1 MNHETMPQPSH
12 AKPHTFIVQVMYQ
25 QNGEW
30 QGVIKW
36 IEGRKTQNF
45 RSANELLGLID
56 NALTPAP
63 DEPESAQP
71 AGQD

>member
-1 MNHETMPQPSH
+1 MNHEAMSQTPQH
-12 AKPHTFIVQVMYQ
+12 NKPNTFVVQVMYQ

-30 QGVIKW
+30 QGSIKW

-56 NALTPAP
+56 NALTC
-63 DEPESAQP
+63 AQDTGDLQP
-71 AGQD
+71 SEQD